1 MNIFSLK
8 RRFVP
13 LYVIAGALAAE
24 LAAGIALFHGVD
36 SLSVAFHMVAGLL
49 AGVGTR
55 YLRLREGREC
65 GLSAALVAA
74 ILVLCLPG
82 AGILGVLFSV
92 IPAWFHIRE
101 EQPDGII
108 EVDIPTVPEEFLDPD
123 IQTSPQMPVEWVL
136 ENSTEVDPRVNAVM
150 SLRRMDSRR
159 AVPLLRRALLDPSEE
174 VHLLAHAM
182 LARRER
188 TIRKRI
194 EKALHQVEA
203 YETGAIQLSTGEH
216 AEIRR
221 ALAQDNW
228 ELVYSGFVDRELLTN
243 TLRAAAENAL
253 AAIRISSDGA
263 TAVLLAR
270 IQIQMGAFEAAWEW
284 LRFAESR
291 GVASSVSG
299 PLFAELAFI
308 KRWFEYVPAQL
319 SRAAAP
325 QLSRPQLMPVVAYW
339 KRKNAE

>member
-1 MNIFSLK
+1 MSILNFK
-8 RRFVP
+8 HRFVP

-24 LAAGIALFHGVD
+24 LAAGMALFHGFD
-36 SLSVAFHMVAGLL
+36 SLAITSHMIAGLL
-49 AGVGTR
+49 CGVGTR

-74 ILVLCLPG
+74 VIVLCLPG
-82 AGILGVLFSV
+82 AGVLGVLFSV

-108 EVDIPTVPEEFLDPD
+108 EVAIPTVPEEFLDPD
-123 IQTSPQMPVEWVL
+123 VRASPMPVEWVL
-136 ENSTEVDPRVNAVM
+136 QNATDVDQRINAVM

-182 LARRER
+182 LSRRER
-188 TIRKRI
+188 TIRQRI

-203 YETGAIQLSTGEH
+203 YETGALQLSPGEH

-253 AAIRISSDGA
+253 AAIRITSDGA

-319 SRAAAP
+319 SRAATP

>member
-1 MNIFSLK
+1 MKLFSFNH
-8 RRFVP
+8 RFVP
-13 LYVIAGALAAE
+13 LCVIAGALAAE
-24 LAAGIALFHGVD
+24 LGAGFALFHGAEY
-36 SLSVAFHMVAGLL
+36 LSIALHLAAGLL
-49 AGVGTR
+49 SGVGTR
-55 YLRLREGREC
+55 YVRLREDREC

-82 AGILGVLFSV
+82 AGILGMLLSVL
-92 IPAWFHIRE
+92 PAWLHIRQ
-101 EQPDGII
+101 EQPDGVI
-108 EVDIPTVPEEFLDPD
+108 EIDIPGVPEEFLEPD
-123 IQTSPQMPVEWVL
+123 VQASPMPVEWVL
-136 ENSTEVDPRVNAVM
+136 ENSEDVDQRVTAVM

-182 LARRER
+182 LGRREQ

-194 EKALHQVEA
+194 EKALQQVEA
-203 YETGAIQLSTGEH
+203 CDTGAIQLSKGEY

-228 ELVYSGFVDRELLTN
+228 ELVYSGFADRELVTN

-253 AAIRISSDGA
+253 AAIRITSDGA

-270 IQIQMGAFEAAWEW
+270 IQIHMGAFEAAWEW
-284 LRFAESR
+284 LRFAESM

-325 QLSRPQLMPVVAYW
+325 QLYRPQLVPVVAYW